1 MIVYM
6 VARLSRYTACKY
18 RSIQLNKYIYIGYFL
33 IRIYGKS
40 KTFLINHL
48 KIDLYIYERW
58 RISNKVI
65 AIRSLSHS
73 QIISAMSEPTNKKKE
88 MRKPKRRIG

>member
-1 MIVYM
+1 MILYM

-18 RSIQLNKYIYIGYFL
+18 RSIQLNIYIGYFL

-48 KIDLYIYERW
+48 KIDLYIYIYERW

-65 AIRSLSHS
+65 AIRSHS
-73 QIISAMSEPTNKKKE
+73 LIIPAMSEPTNKKK
-88 MRKPKRRIG
+88 R